1 MVGIVVACVHEA
13 GALEWHG
20 GRGVDGERERES
32 ELDVA
37 LERLALEWKE
47 RERGRK
53 VERRRVEGEKERGT
67 RQPARRRLKRK
78 GGSLAVTV

>member
-13 GALEWHG
+13 GALVWHG

-47 RERGRK
+47 REREREVGRWK
-53 VERRRVEGEKERGT
+53 GDEWQERRKEERGS
-67 RQPARRRLKRK
+67 RRDD
-78 GGSLAVTV
+78 G